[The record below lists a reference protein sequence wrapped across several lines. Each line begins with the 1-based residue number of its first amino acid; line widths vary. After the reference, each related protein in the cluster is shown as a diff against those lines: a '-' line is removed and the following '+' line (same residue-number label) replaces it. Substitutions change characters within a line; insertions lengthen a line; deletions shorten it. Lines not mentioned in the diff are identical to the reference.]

1 MIKKILSI
9 LVILSFLGFSTA
21 YAYDHEDDH
30 RNEQGVD
37 IALIVALT
45 VITVVYLLVALDGH
59 GGHRPFPR
67 HLALNIPID

>member
-1 MIKKILSI
+1 MIKKMLSI

-21 YAYDHEDDH
+21 YAYGPEDDH
-30 RNEQGVD
+30 RNQQGVD
-37 IALIVALT
+37 IAVIVALT
-45 VITVVYLLVALDGH
+45 VVTVLYLLVALDRH

>member
-1 MIKKILSI
+1 MIKKMLCI

-21 YAYDHEDDH
+21 YAYGPEDDH
-30 RNEQGVD
+30 RNEQSVD

-45 VITVVYLLVALDGH
+45 VVTVVYLLVALDGH
-59 GGHRPFPR
+59 GGSPHFPR